1 MERGIV
7 NEIFAFEDAAAS
19 GGLGAC
25 VFAGIGLFSGEGRR
39 SGICGKTVTGEVTVK
54 QTVEDTLQS
63 HRGLKVMQEN
73 LDVVRHELRRAKA
86 GWGPERRR
94 PWGVTG
100 ASRLSNTTTR
110 PLNADK
116 DMYGANSISLTLT
129 QPLWDGFATR
139 SRVRTGEA
147 TVDSMTYR
155 VLDNATSFA
164 LDAIIAHVDLLRR
177 REILQLA
184 KDNVRQ
190 HVEILDSQKERVELG
205 AGSSADVTQTK
216 GRLARAQSTLTD
228 AEASLREGEAS
239 YIRLTGKPVPA
250 SLAEVYVP
258 EPMYTGYDAVMEVAD
273 KNNPKLKAYMSDI
286 KAARGEKELAESAYH
301 PKINFEVGPSYSDR
315 SGPGSQWT
323 SGVDAGLVM
332 RWNLFNSGAD
342 KAGTEAAESRTRMAT
357 ETLYNF
363 HDELALEIENTW
375 TRYLAAKEQKKYYE
389 EAIGYNTAT
398 RDAYL
403 EQFKLGERSLLDV
416 LDAESELFNSSTQ
429 YTTANGNVV
438 VGAYRLYAL
447 TGMLLPELGIKEDPL

>member
-1 MERGIV
+1 MPHHSGAELPGAQALRQMAAQSDSRALFSDRRPDPAYADLFLNRELSWLQFNRRVLAEAADETLPGYERLKFLSIYCSNLDEFYMV
-7 NEIFAFEDAAAS
+7 RV
-19 GGLGAC
+19 GGLLDRA
-25 VFAGIGLFSGEGRR
+25 LLQPWHTE
-39 SGICGKTVTGEVTVK
+39 TVTGLTPREQLRAIYAETARQQKDFESLWRKVT
-54 QTVEDTLQS
+54 
-63 HRGLKVMQEN
+63 
-73 LDVVRHELRRAKA
+73 AA
-86 GWGPERRR
+86 
-94 PWGVTG
+94 
-100 ASRLSNTTTR
+100 
-110 PLNADK
+110 
-116 DMYGANSISLTLT
+116 
-129 QPLWDGFATR
+129 
-139 SRVRTGEA
+139 
-147 TVDSMTYR
+147 
-155 VLDNATSFA
+155 
-164 LDAIIAHVDLLRR
+164 
-177 REILQLA
+177 LA
-184 KDNVRQ
+184 KQ

-342 KAGTEAAESRTRMAT
+342 KPGTEAAESRTRMAT

-447 TGMLLPELGIKEDPL
+447 TGMLLPELGIKEDPLYESPRNQQEKR